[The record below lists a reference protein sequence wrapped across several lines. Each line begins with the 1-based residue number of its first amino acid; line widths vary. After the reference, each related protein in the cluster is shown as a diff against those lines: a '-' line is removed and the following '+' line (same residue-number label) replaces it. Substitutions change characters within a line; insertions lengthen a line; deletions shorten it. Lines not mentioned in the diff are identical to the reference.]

1 MNRLF
6 LAATIEFRDMICLEA
21 QYFNL
26 NKILLQVIGLWPF
39 EQSKPVQLQFTILFS
54 ILVSALICQVR

>member
-6 LAATIEFRDMICLEA
+6 LAATIVFRNMIYLEA
-21 QYFNL
+21 QYFHL

-39 EQSKPVQLQFTILFS
+39 EQSKPVQFQFTILLS
-54 ILVSALICQVR
+54 ILVSAFICQVR